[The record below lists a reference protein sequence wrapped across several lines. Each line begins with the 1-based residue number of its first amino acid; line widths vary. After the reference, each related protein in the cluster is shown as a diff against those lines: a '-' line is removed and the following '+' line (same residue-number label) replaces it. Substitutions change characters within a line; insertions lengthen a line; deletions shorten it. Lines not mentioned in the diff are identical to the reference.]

1 MDFSQSEL
9 EAKLQELATDNPVIY
24 YYDGIIKMITAFAK
38 NKLNKQREQT
48 KKLQEDV
55 DKKNNS
61 TREMIEKLKQ
71 EKEERQRK
79 WDEEDEKTK
88 KEREEESAQQKRF
101 SIQGTISEINNE
113 IVCDC
118 CKETKSPDFKYEIPN
133 KKKKFCSRECQ
144 RAWEKENNSSSS
156 SFSKMTKG
164 EVIGGFF
171 VIVVII
177 FLLERIKL
185 EAKCQQ
191 ETVAKMLEEKD
202 LKKKPVNLLLYNIS
216 WIFSFITVVL
226 IAPIVEECVF
236 RYLIFEIFNKNNPLA
251 YICSGLGFIFLH
263 WGGGVLNFTTIGFLL
278 LSYLPMTIFFIYAYR
293 KKKNNQDHRII
304 AKELELYILDDQA
317 GQVITPILGSEY
329 LYQTS
334 GHLDHYQASMFPAI
348 SRDNE
353 TFYLRPMTCPHHCL
367 IYRQKPRSY
376 RELPFRLCEN
386 SLLFRYEASGA
397 LKGLERARG
406 EAAFY
411 GPKLDIEVQT
421 ADGKNIT
428 LATIQLDFV
437 LPEKFGLKYIDKEQ
451 NLQTPAII
459 HHAPAMA
466 ILPINEEEEVKKY
479 CEELKK
485 ELIKDNLRV
494 KIISKKTLGYRI
506 NEVYQKKIPYYLVI
520 GKEELKTKRLKLI
533 YTYQEGKTEEL
544 TEKELY
550 NKLKKEKNTIYPENR
565 KNYQEGVDYRIEEMG
580 GDFKKYIILS
590 EKLKADFR
598 RFNVNSDIFPDE
610 HFAWGSNMSEN
621 LKKPGSSDY
630 KAVQAVQKA
639 GANTRGRFYEEGVD
653 EKEIISGDLIF
664 DEATYSEL
672 RKAVFANQLKNIL
685 KNKSEWKIEEKLE
698 KTNQKNITLKSK
710 NTEIEREVKE
720 RSIVSEESEQADNK
734 SPNHNNLIIFNKNTE
749 NSQFLNENIPFS
761 QVLLVT
767 NKEEKEII
775 TRQKALEKAK
785 NLGLDLFCVAPS
797 KNPPICKLINY
808 QKYIFELSKKKKD
821 KKENICKE
829 TRITFNIGKNDLKE
843 KAHPDLA
850 HEKCQKIIEELKS
863 QSPKIELKDNIRQHL
878 DTNPSRKREFLEK
891 ISIFNDNTIN
901 SGEILNICCDKIKCS
916 SIATS
921 SLCPTGT
928 SSTNSVYFACSK
940 LVQAISCEGGNYL
953 CAGIVGD
960 NQITSST
967 TLGACSSYSLR
978 PSSLNPFTATI
989 NSTTSIIAS
998 SSFTLTSPT
1007 SISNATP
1014 ISSSTTSV
1022 DSSDDYNL
1030 TQKIAIPIGTVVGVT
1045 VVGGT
1050 VYLISR
1056 KRKNNNSSTQEQN
1069 NSSIEL

>member
-1 MDFSQSEL
+1 M
-9 EAKLQELATDNPVIY
+9 
-24 YYDGIIKMITAFAK
+24 
-38 NKLNKQREQT
+38 
-48 KKLQEDV
+48 
-55 DKKNNS
+55 
-61 TREMIEKLKQ
+61 
-71 EKEERQRK
+71 
-79 WDEEDEKTK
+79 
-88 KEREEESAQQKRF
+88 
-101 SIQGTISEINNE
+101 
-113 IVCDC
+113 
-118 CKETKSPDFKYEIPN
+118 
-133 KKKKFCSRECQ
+133 
-144 RAWEKENNSSSS
+144 
-156 SFSKMTKG
+156 
-164 EVIGGFF
+164 
-171 VIVVII
+171 
-177 FLLERIKL
+177 
-185 EAKCQQ
+185 
-191 ETVAKMLEEKD
+191 
-202 LKKKPVNLLLYNIS
+202 
-216 WIFSFITVVL
+216 
-226 IAPIVEECVF
+226 
-236 RYLIFEIFNKNNPLA
+236 
-251 YICSGLGFIFLH
+251 
-263 WGGGVLNFTTIGFLL
+263 
-278 LSYLPMTIFFIYAYR
+278 
-293 KKKNNQDHRII
+293 
-304 AKELELYILDDQA
+304 
-317 GQVITPILGSEY
+317 
-329 LYQTS
+329 
-334 GHLDHYQASMFPAI
+334 
-348 SRDNE
+348 
-353 TFYLRPMTCPHHCL
+353 
-367 IYRQKPRSY
+367 
-376 RELPFRLCEN
+376 
-386 SLLFRYEASGA
+386 
-397 LKGLERARG
+397 
-406 EAAFY
+406 
-411 GPKLDIEVQT
+411 
-421 ADGKNIT
+421 
-428 LATIQLDFV
+428 
-437 LPEKFGLKYIDKEQ
+437 
-451 NLQTPAII
+451 
-459 HHAPAMA
+459 
-466 ILPINEEEEVKKY
+466 
-479 CEELKK
+479 
-485 ELIKDNLRV
+485 
-494 KIISKKTLGYRI
+494 
-506 NEVYQKKIPYYLVI
+506 
-520 GKEELKTKRLKLI
+520 
-533 YTYQEGKTEEL
+533 
-544 TEKELY
+544 
-550 NKLKKEKNTIYPENR
+550 NR
-565 KNYQEGVDYRIEEMG
+565 K
-580 GDFKKYIILS
+580 
-590 EKLKADFR
+590 
-598 RFNVNSDIFPDE
+598 VNSDIFPDE

-878 DTNPSRKREFLEK
+878 
-891 ISIFNDNTIN
+891 
-901 SGEILNICCDKIKCS
+901 
-916 SIATS
+916 ATS